1 MPQEEKILPKKDEM
15 TADILDVLENNVELK
30 NKVLEEIG
38 RKYSPEYNEINDKL
52 DKLINPHNQDTHN
65 HT

>member
-38 RKYSPEYNEINDKL
+38 RKYSPE
-52 DKLINPHNQDTHN
+52 
-65 HT
+65 